1 MWVEKY
7 DTNILQTKK
16 KLMFDMSIFLWIYKP
31 L

>member
-16 KLMFDMSIFLWIYKP
+16 NLMFDMSIFLWIYKP